1 SQKRKMLRNTI
12 SAGLHC
18 SASEAEEL
26 LKSAG
31 IDPARRAQTL
41 ELVEW
46 KTLVGEYESWLEKK
60 KTTVE

>member
-1 SQKRKMLRNTI
+1 QKRKMLRNTM

-18 SASEAEEL
+18 TAPEAEVL

-31 IDPARRAQTL
+31 IDPTRRAQTL

-46 KTLVGEYESWLEKK
+46 KTLVGEYESWLEKRK
-60 KTTVE
+60 